1 MGFFDFLT
9 KVDRYAGHAPAS
21 INRLDT
27 RRRFIVSPFETEI
40 RGKRV
45 LDLASHDGRWSYA
58 LASAGA
64 SEVVGIE
71 GRPELIE
78 QFAGFPDDEIRSRVR
93 FVEGDLFEELERLC
107 VAGARFD
114 VVAVFG
120 IFYHVMDHYRLLRLI
135 ARLQPELVI
144 IDSEWMIH
152 DGPMIRVVLE
162 DTRKIL
168 NAIPSE
174 TDRIMAPKGVPSRK
188 ALEIMATTLGYRTEW
203 VDWEKLPQGERTKLP
218 DYFRTPPSVNRR
230 GTCAL
235 RPAS

>member
-1 MGFFDFLT
+1 MGFFDFLAHLERYE
-9 KVDRYAGHAPAS
+9 DRAPRS
-21 INRLDT
+21 IKRLDT
-27 RRRFIVSPFETEI
+27 RRRFIVTPFEADI

-45 LDLASHDGRWSYA
+45 LDIASHDGRWSYA
-58 LASAGA
+58 LSAAGA

-71 GRPELIE
+71 GRHELIE
-78 QFAGFPDDEIRSRVR
+78 QFTSYPDDEIRSRVR
-93 FVEGDLFEELERLC
+93 FVEGDLFEELEHM
-107 VAGARFD
+107 VETGARFD
-114 VVAVFG
+114 VVAVYG

-152 DGPMIRVVLE
+152 DAPLIRVVLE

-168 NAIPSE
+168 NAIPGG
-174 TDRIMAPKGVPSRK
+174 TDQVMAPKGVPTRK
-188 ALEIMATTLGYRTEW
+188 ALEVMTTGLGYRTEW
-203 VDWEKLPQGERTKLP
+203 VDWECLPQRERAGLS

-235 RPAS
+235 RPAP